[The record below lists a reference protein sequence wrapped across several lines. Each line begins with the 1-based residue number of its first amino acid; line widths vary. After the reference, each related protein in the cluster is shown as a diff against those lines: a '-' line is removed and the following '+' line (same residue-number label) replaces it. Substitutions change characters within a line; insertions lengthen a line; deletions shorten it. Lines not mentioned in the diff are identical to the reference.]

1 MGNGNRRDSLSVLAD
16 LLDDMEEPRRITHLL
31 YTSNLNYGRLTKYLK
46 MLIIMGLADEQM
58 KPHLFKI
65 TSEGKFF
72 MNIINR
78 RKKQNRELFNS
89 TLIISS
95 QSI

>member
-31 YTSNLNYGRLTKYLK
+31 YASNLNYGQLTKYLK
-46 MLIIMGLADEQM
+46 MLITMGLAHEQM

-65 TSEGKFF
+65 TSEGIFF

-78 RKKQNRELFNS
+78 R
-89 TLIISS
+89 ISK
-95 QSI
+95 

>member
-1 MGNGNRRDSLSVLAD
+1 MGNRNRRDSLSVLAD
-16 LLDDMEEPRRITHLL
+16 LLDNMEEPRRITHLL
-31 YTSNLNYGRLTKYLK
+31 YASNLNYGQLTKYLK
-46 MLIIMGLADEQM
+46 MLTKMRLADEQM

-78 RKKQNRELFNS
+78 RIKTK
-89 TLIISS
+89 
-95 QSI
+95 

>member
-31 YTSNLNYGRLTKYLK
+31 YASNLNYGQLTKYLK
-46 MLIIMGLADEQM
+46 MLIMMGLAHEQM
-58 KPHLFKI
+58 NPHLFKI
-65 TSEGKFF
+65 TSEGIFF

-78 RKKQNRELFNS
+78 RIKTK
-89 TLIISS
+89 
-95 QSI
+95 

>member
-65 TSEGKFF
+65 TSEGTFF

-78 RKKQNRELFNS
+78 RKKQNRELFDS